1 LNLLA
6 STLIAQTGLN
16 LGPSQDVNLN
26 RDAADTL
33 AQRRSTNPQAFRLYN
48 TYTDAS
54 TYERA
59 EMGWSGNTFFIGIS
73 NAGNGTTARRLLLSS
88 GTGISIAVSST
99 MELQSGSLV
108 FKWYN
113 GSTIGVGPSFS
124 DIYFTNP
131 NNFVS
136 VRNGTAGQ
144 KFGVYNTFTD
154 VNNYER
160 LAATWAS
167 NICTIGLEQ
176 AGTGLVRSLVI
187 AGANA
192 TSGAGGN
199 VTITAGNGSGVGA
212 GGNIILQPGAQG
224 TSGGNGT
231 TIIRS
236 SGGSNRV
243 IVNDGATTE
252 FKDTNATTRLT
263 IDCRTN
269 GWNIFNGT
277 GVHMFQISSTAILD
291 MYSSSFN
298 GVMYGYSSL
307 AWAMN
312 TPATFSTDQTD
323 YLLATN
329 QTLCKKIHRLATT
342 NASGSAIHS
351 FKIFNGAWGG
361 HELKVYNV
369 GSYNLTLKHNSA
381 TGTAAW
387 RMYNSTGADIVLAP
401 LVYNGQNKAKSEL
414 KVLETACKGAIILG
428 SEMYKD
434 KLNHEGLILTDDEAS
449 YYKWIKNLVE
459 IKDELPEFIA
469 KKCNKIMEQ
478 HPFKPVVEARQ
489 ELFKQIKNEL

>member
-1 LNLLA
+1 
-6 STLIAQTGLN
+6 
-16 LGPSQDVNLN
+16 V
-26 RDAADTL
+26 
-33 AQRRSTNPQAFRLYN
+33 
-48 TYTDAS
+48 
-54 TYERA
+54 
-59 EMGWSGNTFFIGIS
+59 
-73 NAGNGTTARRLLLSS
+73 
-88 GTGISIAVSST
+88 
-99 MELQSGSLV
+99 
-108 FKWYN
+108 
-113 GSTIGVGPSFS
+113 
-124 DIYFTNP
+124 
-131 NNFVS
+131 
-136 VRNGTAGQ
+136 
-144 KFGVYNTFTD
+144 
-154 VNNYER
+154 
-160 LAATWAS
+160 
-167 NICTIGLEQ
+167 
-176 AGTGLVRSLVI
+176 
-187 AGANA
+187 
-192 TSGAGGN
+192 GAGGN
-199 VTITAGNGSGVGA
+199 V
-212 GGNIILQPGAQG
+212 ILQPGAQG
-224 TSGGNGT
+224 SSGGNGT

-291 MYSSSFN
+291 MYPSSLN

-401 LVYNGQNKAKSEL
+401 NDYAELLYDDINNGS
-414 KVLETACKGAIILG
+414 GAAG
-428 SEMYKD
+428 WRVS
-434 KLNHEGLILTDDEAS
+434 
-449 YYKWIKNLVE
+449 
-459 IKDELPEFIA
+459 
-469 KKCNKIMEQ
+469 
-478 HPFKPVVEARQ
+478 
-489 ELFKQIKNEL
+489 